1 MADLLR
7 ITYTERE
14 PVNYAPDKLVEKE
27 IIISLSHVNYID
39 TKTNTMYTDYGESYN
54 LTQDTMNR
62 INALTIG
69 IY

>member
-27 IIISLSHVNYID
+27 IIINLSHVNYID
-39 TKTNTMYTDYGESYN
+39 TNTMYTDYGESYN
-54 LTQDTMNR
+54 LTVETMNR
-62 INALTIG
+62 INALTIS